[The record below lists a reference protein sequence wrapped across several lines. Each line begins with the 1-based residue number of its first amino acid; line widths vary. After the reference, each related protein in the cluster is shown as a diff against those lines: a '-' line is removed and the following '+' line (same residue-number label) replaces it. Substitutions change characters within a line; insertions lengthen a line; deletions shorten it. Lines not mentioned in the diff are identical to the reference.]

1 MKTSG
6 IDAGQI
12 QAMLAQMRKVAQ
24 GPHAEQ
30 TAFEIGEAKQTSQQA
45 NNPAANTATEKVDF
59 GDVLK
64 ASLDQVNQLQ
74 QTSKQMSKDFIMGD
88 DSVELA
94 DVMVAGQKANIG
106 FQATVQV
113 RNKLVQA
120 YTDMMNMQV

>member
-12 QAMLAQMRKVAQ
+12 QAMLAQMRKAAQ
-24 GPHAEQ
+24 GPNADQ
-30 TAFEIGEAKQTSQQA
+30 TFEIAQSLQS
-45 NNPAANTATEKVDF
+45 AAPTKNGAQPSEKVDF

-64 ASLDQVNQLQ
+64 QSLDQVNQLQ
-74 QTSKQMSKDFIMGD
+74 QSSKQMSKEFAMGD
-88 DSVELA
+88 DSVDLA
-94 DVMVAGQKANIG
+94 DVMIAGQKASIG

-120 YTDMMNMQV
+120 YTEMMNMQV

>member
-12 QAMLAQMRKVAQ
+12 QAMLAQMRKAAQ
-24 GPHAEQ
+24 GPNADQ
-30 TAFEIGEAKQTSQQA
+30 AFEVAQSLQS
-45 NNPAANTATEKVDF
+45 PAAPSKDSANPSQKVDF

-64 ASLDQVNQLQ
+64 QSLDQVNQLQ
-74 QTSKQMSKDFIMGD
+74 LNSKELSKEFAMGD
-88 DSVELA
+88 DTVELA
-94 DVMVAGQKANIG
+94 DVMIAGQKASIG

-120 YTDMMNMQV
+120 YTEMMNMQV